1 MRAIT
6 KLWELRYPKSYKE
19 EAEGVS
25 VAVTAG
31 FERVN
36 EFMNFTPIPGPWS
49 QVCVFFTLSA

>member
-6 KLWELRYPKSYKE
+6 KLWELHYPKSYKE

-36 EFMNFTPIPGPWS
+36 EFVNFTPIPGLWS
-49 QVCVFFTLSA
+49 